1 MINKEIIDMPRKTLA
16 LISGLVLVT
25 VILFAVALR
34 ASKTSNNPTP
44 TPSPM
49 NEQTQMQVSPTVS
62 MAHSVLTLSPNPINV
77 APGGQ
82 GQVTV
87 NIDTSDNSVTAVQLE
102 LAYDPN
108 SITNVKVV
116 SGSLFQ
122 NPVVL
127 IDKNNTQ
134 TGRYTYAFGITPN
147 HPTIQGTGTVA
158 TVTFTA
164 KATSGTSQLALL
176 PTSLVTARGITASVL
191 KSASGTIVSIGS
203 AQQGQTMQQNPAMM
217 QHTTTGY

>member
-1 MINKEIIDMPRKTLA
+1 MINKEVKHMPRKTLA

-25 VILFAVALR
+25 VVLFAVALK
-34 ASKTSNNPTP
+34 ASKTANNPTP

-49 NEQTQMQVSPTVS
+49 NEQTNTQVSPTIS

-77 APGGQ
+77 LPGGQ
-82 GQVTV
+82 GQVSV

-108 SITNVKVV
+108 SITNVKVTA
-116 SGSLFQ
+116 GSLFQ

-127 IDKNNTQ
+127 IDKNNAQ

-158 TVTFTA
+158 TVSFTA
-164 KATSGTSQLALL
+164 KSSNGTSQLALL
-176 PTSLVTARGITASVL
+176 PTSLVTARGITTSVL
-191 KSASGTIVSIGS
+191 KSATGTIVSIGS
-203 AQQGQTMQQNPAMM
+203 STQSTQTRPA
-217 QHTTTGY
+217 TNSTGY